1 MLLLLISPC
10 LLECVYRER
19 RYEFQFAS
27 FKIIFQAKITK
38 LRKKLE
44 AVDLNSSSKLKPEIV
59 STTQKFTKIQIFI
72 IS

>member
-1 MLLLLISPC
+1 MLLLSISPC

-44 AVDLNSSSKLKPEIV
+44 FVDVNSSSKLKLEIV
-59 STTQKFTKIQIFI
+59 SALQKFTKIQIL
-72 IS
+72 